1 MYKPIRAL
9 MGGAVAV
16 SLIALAACSGGTAQ
30 TGGASSS
37 GGNLTIA
44 RAADAISMD
53 NTTTF
58 DNNSIFVQEQI
69 METLF
74 TVTNDGQKVKPWLA
88 TGYKLSSDGLTYTVT
103 LRKGVKFSNG
113 TPMTAKDVK
122 FSIDADSKTADT
134 GWGYINAAIKDV
146 KVVDDSTVEFDLKY
160 KWAPFLADLA
170 LFSNG
175 IVPDNYGGKTKAAFY
190 QAPVGTGPFK
200 WGQWKKGQ
208 SLKLVKNTNY
218 WQKGKPSLN
227 SVTWTV
233 VPDSN
238 TRKLQL
244 QGGQI
249 DIDDTPDWSSF
260 KSLQNASGLKAET
273 FPSTYEEYIA
283 FNEKHAPFNDVHVR
297 RAISY
302 AIDRTAIIK
311 SVLFGNGTPAN
322 SLLSP
327 GTPYYDK
334 NATAQTYDMARAKAE
349 LAQSSEPKGFSTTIL
364 VASGDSNQQSIAQIL
379 QSSLAELG
387 IKLTIRTLDPT
398 ANKQARNNRDFDM
411 TVTAWTMDIPD
422 PDEWTSFAVD
432 PNGGSGS
439 AYTSYDNPKV
449 VALNK
454 EAQQT
459 SDTAQRQK
467 LYSQLQNLTGQD
479 AFLAYVYYA
488 PYAYAVSDKVSGFLV
503 TPLGNYHLEDVKKA
517 G

>member
-1 MYKPIRAL
+1 MYKPMRTL
-9 MGGAVAV
+9 LGGVIA
-16 SLIALAACSGGTAQ
+16 SSMLALAACSGGTAQ
-30 TGGASSS
+30 TGGGSSS
-37 GGNLTIA
+37 GGDLTIA

-69 METLF
+69 MEPLF
-74 TVTNDGQKVKPWLA
+74 TVTDDGQKVKPWLA
-88 TGYKLSSDGLTYTVT
+88 SGYKLSSDGLTYTVS
-103 LRKGVKFSNG
+103 LRQGVKFSNG

-146 KVVDDSTVEFDLKY
+146 KVINDSTVEFDLKY

-175 IVPDNYGGKTKAAFY
+175 IVPDNYGGKTKAEFY

-200 WGQWKKGQ
+200 WDKWQKGQ

-218 WQKGKPSLN
+218 WQKGKPTLD

-260 KSLQNASGLKAET
+260 NALQSASGLKAVT

-283 FNEKHAPFNDVHVR
+283 FNQKRAPFNDVHVR

-302 AIDRTAIIK
+302 AIDRKSIIK
-311 SVLFGNGTPAN
+311 TVLFGHGTEAN

-334 NATAQTYDMARAKAE
+334 SAQAQQYDTAKAKAE
-349 LAQSSEPKGFSTTIL
+349 LAESSRPDGFSTTIL
-364 VASGDSNQQSIAQIL
+364 VASGDANQQSIAQIM
-379 QSSLAELG
+379 QSELAKLN
-387 IKLTIRTLDPT
+387 IKLTIKSLDPT
-398 ANKQARNNRDFDM
+398 ANKQARNQKDFDM

-432 PNGGSGS
+432 PNGGSSS
-439 AYTSYDNPKV
+439 AYTSYNNPQV

-454 EAQQT
+454 QAQQT
-459 SDTAQRQK
+459 SDTAERQK
-467 LYSQLQNLTGQD
+467 LYSELQQKTGQD
-479 AFLAYVYYA
+479 AFLAYLYYA
-488 PYAYAVSDKVSGFLV
+488 PYAYAISNKVSGFMV
-503 TPLGNYHLEDVKKA
+503 TPLGNYNLEDVKKA